1 MPAGIYR
8 YNSSVRPIEGEYQ
21 SSKLP
26 RACRAS
32 IQTVDPND
40 LAAGAP
46 ARQQIDERLGQLIEA
61 VPVLLDDA
69 KSTLPDPLPELL
81 KRFVPLLL
89 GIFEDA
95 ESLQSRALPHH
106 AHQIIA
112 CAPTVLVQHRNAAAH
127 RDAATLGQVFEATIE
142 HLALH
147 VVEIDIDAFG
157 TGVPKLQGE
166 VGRGS
171 IDTCVESQI
180 FDKLPDLA
188 FPAGNTDDA
197 RTANPRDL
205 TRNRSYRSGCS
216 GHDHGLARFWL
227 RDIHDS
233 EIRGEP
239 IAAQDA
245 QRQAG
250 I

>member
-1 MPAGIYR
+1 
-8 YNSSVRPIEGEYQ
+8 
-21 SSKLP
+21 
-26 RACRAS
+26 RA
-32 IQTVDPND
+32 P
-40 LAAGAP
+40 P
-46 ARQQIDERLGQLIEA
+46 
-61 VPVLLDDA
+61 
-69 KSTLPDPLPELL
+69 
-81 KRFVPLLL
+81 
-89 GIFEDA
+89 
-95 ESLQSRALPHH
+95 
-106 AHQIIA
+106 
-112 CAPTVLVQHRNAAAH
+112 VLVQHRNAAAH
-127 RDAATLGQVFEATIE
+127 RDATTLGQVLEASVE
-142 HLALH
+142 HFALH

-166 VGRGS
+166 VRRGS
-171 IDTCVESQI
+171 IDTRVESQI

-188 FPAGNTDDA
+188 FAAGNADDA

-216 GHDHGLARFWL
+216 GNDHGLARLWL

-233 EIRGEP
+233 EIRGQP